1 MDPIG
6 YKKSDPKPQ
15 VYTKKFVGISDKI
28 KGDYV
33 YDIFKN
39 GVKVATIDGE
49 GNANAWMNDQMRNVN
64 LQESEL
70 RSMLRQIIKEELNL
84 KEIDQIGEEAS
95 KMAKIKKVNDEIGKR
110 KKKIKALETLK
121 ELEDDSI
128 NPGKIK
134 ELYGD
139 VKKLEKM
146 KEKLEKKGKKKEKVE
161 LVDEITVVSDKTTPE
176 EISSIAATGDT
187 TMNAVKAAVLQAKKT
202 RQPVTVS

>member
-15 VYTKKFVGISDKI
+15 VYTKKFVGTSDKI

-95 KMAKIKKVNDEIGKR
+95 KEAKIRKINEEISKR
-110 KKKIKALETLK
+110 KKKLKALETLK
-121 ELEDDSI
+121 ELEEDSV
-128 NPGKIK
+128 NEKKLK
-134 ELYGD
+134 ELYSEI
-139 VKKLEKM
+139 KKLEAAKN
-146 KEKLEKKGKKKEKVE
+146 KLEKKGEKKEPI
-161 LVDEITVVSDKTTPE
+161 VDEALFDVDPNSNKDKP
-176 EISSIAATGDT
+176 IAATSPASRIAIT
-187 TMNAVKAAVLQAKKT
+187 KAGGRMIPGTEDAK
-202 RQPVTVS
+202 